1 MNINILIPLVNMF
14 TFIPKNMTNYFI
26 KSPYS
31 QFTSLKKY
39 RLKSFVPYPLKKSKI
54 RTDLDLFMLYGTIFQ

>member
-1 MNINILIPLVNMF
+1 MNINILIPLINMF
-14 TFIPKNMTNYFI
+14 TFIPKNMTNHFI

-39 RLKSFVPYPLKKSKI
+39 KLQSVFPYPLKNFKI
-54 RTDLDLFMLYGTIFQ
+54 RTDLDFFMLYGTIFQ